1 MRAVLQRVSEAS
13 VAVDGRVVGR
23 IGAGLLVLVGVAPT
37 DSIDD
42 AGAIS
47 EKLATL
53 RVFRDEDGKM
63 NRSVVEVGGAV
74 LLVSQFTL
82 LADIGKGRRPSFV
95 GAAPPDLAEP
105 LLDELADR
113 LRDEGLPVSTGE
125 FGSVMQVDLVNDGPV
140 TIVINTDQGR
150 VR

>member
-42 AGAIS
+42 AVAVS

-82 LADIGKGRRPSFV
+82 LAEIGKGRRPSFV
-95 GAAPPDLAEP
+95 GAAPPGLAEP
-105 LLDELADR
+105 LLHELADR
-113 LRDEGLPVSTGE
+113 LRDKGLPVSTGE
-125 FGSVMQVDLVNDGPV
+125 FGSVMQVALVNDGPV
-140 TIVINTDQGR
+140 TIVINTDLGR